1 MKILFVC
8 LGNICR
14 SPMAEG
20 IYNHLVPG
28 KKADSAGTAAYHIG
42 ERPDH
47 RTLKELKTHGIETPH
62 LAQKVRPEH
71 FDQFDYLVAM
81 DRSNY
86 EDLLAISGSQEHKV
100 LLMRD
105 FDPQVNDGNVPDP
118 YYGGQSDFTEVYEIL
133 DRSIKRMIE
142 ELGV

>member
-20 IYNHLVPG
+20 IYNHLVAG
-28 KKADSAGTAAYHIG
+28 NQADSAGTAAYHIG

-47 RTLKELKTHGIETPH
+47 RTLKVLKRHGIETPH
-62 LAQKVRPEH
+62 LAQKVSLSH
-71 FDQFDYLVAM
+71 FEEFDYLVAM
-81 DRSNY
+81 DQSNH
-86 EDLLAISGSQEHKV
+86 EDLLRLAGEHRSKV

-105 FDPQVNDGNVPDP
+105 FDTHGTGGDVPDP
-118 YYGGQSDFTEVYEIL
+118 YYGSQADFEEVYNIL
-133 DRSIKRMIE
+133 DRSIQQMIE
-142 ELGV
+142 KLG